1 MVLKFNASFCLAPLS
16 VWCLVGGCAIILR
29 VHYSINMQL
38 LGGAGFV
45 EFFQE
50 KTKRLRKVYKDKKMN
65 LSAREVR
72 QLL

>member
-1 MVLKFNASFCLAPLS
+1 
-16 VWCLVGGCAIILR
+16 
-29 VHYSINMQL
+29 MQL